1 MQNKTKNKAKT
12 NTNNQNR
19 FSHMKT
25 IKREVFKEARKSEL
39 LGCGLSVDCI
49 AGIIAARQ
57 ATACREA
64 AMEAEYKAV
73 RDGSKSEAGYWYV
86 RANMLARIAK
96 ENGAGYLLAAEK
108 EG

>member
-1 MQNKTKNKAKT
+1 MLKNKAKNNA
-12 NTNNQNR
+12 NTQNH
-19 FSHMKT
+19 FAHMKT

-39 LGCGLSVDCI
+39 LGCGLSVDCV

-64 AMEAEYKAV
+64 AMEAEYKAEQ
-73 RDGSKSEAGYWYV
+73 DGGKSEAGYWYV
-86 RANMLARIAK
+86 RANILARIAK
-96 ENGAGYLLAAEK
+96 ENGAGYLLVAKK